1 MWAANSTQ
9 MCVSDDVTAI
19 VLDPAIEGT
28 GRNYS
33 AAYNTWET
41 YFPYGTV
48 HGISACTN
56 TSGSYAVANENL
68 DVSTSGLYCWC
79 KMTHP
84 AVSLW
89 VFSRSYSS
97 TSECAS
103 ICAYNCGS
111 RVQIYSDF
119 RAGLL
124 GSVAR

>member
-89 VFSRSYSS
+89 VFSLSS
-97 TSECAS
+97 SSASDCAS
-103 ICAYNCGS
+103 YCAHYCGYDVRRNS
-111 RVQIYSDF
+111 GF
-119 RAGLL
+119 RAGLF